1 MSKDRAVVFVDDDDA
16 CMRCLLETWRRRE
29 IAWRTALRLG
39 LAAAASSALG
49 GVYPAFARPELEEI
63 TVTAQRFAENIQD
76 VPIAV
81 SVVTA
86 ERIREQAIVEL
97 AQVGRL
103 MPNVEFEN
111 NSTFARSTSVLT
123 AYVRGIG
130 QNDFAINFDP
140 GVGVYLDGVYL
151 ARTVGANLDLQD
163 VERIEVLKGPQG
175 TLFGRNTIGGAINVV
190 TRRPGDKFSWRGD
203 VTAGQFDRFDAAGS
217 VDLPLRAGLSALI
230 AFSSK
235 HRDGYLQRIPFPAT
249 APFVTD
255 NNRFLNA
262 GYQTSEREGGQDE
275 QTVRVKLLWTPSVT
289 LEITVAADYTHVDQ
303 PASPVTVVATHEANP
318 DSLAFIYNLCVNTPA
333 AVLNSIVN
341 ATGYAPFNTTNGACS
356 ARATVGTALGG
367 LNADANPDNDRL
379 PFDSRFL
386 PPDIDHS
393 YSTGISFSKLEAPG
407 AAVTADWQITDAM
420 HLKSISAYRELDWSS
435 GGDADGAPIE
445 ILEGSFTMT
454 QHQLSEELHLYGTAL
469 SERLRWLLGA
479 YYFDEGGRL
488 VDYVT
493 APGGLLQVLG
503 PNALDTEALAA
514 FANVN
519 FRFSDRWGLTVG
531 LRATHEKK
539 EFEGGQEDL
548 NGLLPKLTGLPP
560 AALGFPDPTNP
571 LRFYPPGVNRKE
583 FDDVSPRLGVEF
595 HLSPDV
601 MLYASYSEGFKSG
614 GWTTRLSAPVSTAPD
629 FDQENARSYELGWK
643 SEFFER
649 RMLLNA
655 AVFMTKYEGI
665 QLNFQQGLSPT
676 IENAGDADIKGL
688 ELELRASLGQGLS
701 IAAAVGYLDAGY
713 TRLEPGVVGITL
725 ESDMPRSPDW
735 TINLN
740 PRYTLPLDNGAQLI
754 ANASYTYASS
764 QAVDTEDTP
773 ILRRPASHD
782 LTASIGYRASD
793 GRWEL
798 ALGGNNLTDDR
809 YTTQGLTNIG
819 AGVTFGVYNPP
830 REWGL
835 TFRVGS

>member
-1 MSKDRAVVFVDDDDA
+1 MSELARQIGGQ
-16 CMRCLLETWRRRE
+16 TP
-29 IAWRTALRLG
+29 LRSG
-39 LAAAASSALG
+39 CTAAALSALG
-49 GVYPAFARPELEEI
+49 GVYPALAQPQLEVI

-81 SVVTA
+81 SAVTA
-86 ERIREQAIVEL
+86 ERISEQAIIEL

-111 NSTFARSTSVLT
+111 NSTFARSTSVLS

-151 ARTVGANLDLQD
+151 ARTVGANLNLLDI
-163 VERIEVLKGPQG
+163 ERIEVLKGPQG

-190 TRRPGDKFSWRGD
+190 TRRPGDTFSWRGEL
-203 VTAGQFDRFDAAGS
+203 TTGEFDRFDVAGS

-230 AFSSK
+230 AFSSQQ
-235 HRDGYLQRIPFPAT
+235 RDGYLKRIPFQAT

-255 NNRFLNA
+255 NNGFLNA
-262 GYQTSEREGGQDE
+262 GYATSEREGGQDE
-275 QTVRVKLLWTPSVT
+275 QTLRVKLLWTPSDT
-289 LEITVAADYTHVDQ
+289 LELTVAADYTHVDQ
-303 PASPVTVVATHEANP
+303 PASPVTVVATHESNP
-318 DSLAFIYNLCVNTPA
+318 DSLASIYNLCVNTPA
-333 AVLNSIVN
+333 AVLNNVIVD
-341 ATGYAPFNTTNGACS
+341 ATGYAPFNTTTGACS

-367 LNADANPDNDRL
+367 VNADANPDNDRL
-379 PFDSRFL
+379 SFDSRFL

-393 YSTGISFSKLEAPG
+393 YSTGISFSELEEPG
-407 AAVTADWQITDAM
+407 VAATADWQLTDAM

-435 GGDADGAPIE
+435 GGDTDGAPIE

-454 QHQLSEELHLYGTAL
+454 QHQLSQELHLYGTAL

-479 YYFDEGGRL
+479 YYFDEGGRM

-493 APGGLLQVLG
+493 TPGGLLQVLG
-503 PNALDTEALAA
+503 PNVLDTEAVAA
-514 FANVN
+514 FAHVN
-519 FRFSDRWGLTVG
+519 FRLDDRWGLTAG

-539 EFEGGQEDL
+539 EFEGGQQDL

-560 AALGFPDPTNP
+560 AALGFPDPANP
-571 LRFYPPGVNRKE
+571 LRFYPPGVNSKE

-629 FDQENARSYELGWK
+629 FEQENARSYELGWK
-643 SEFFER
+643 SELFDR
-649 RMLLNA
+649 SMLLNA
-655 AVFMTKYEGI
+655 AVFMTEYQGI

-676 IENAGDADIKGL
+676 IENAGDADIQGV
-688 ELELRASLGQGLS
+688 ELELRASPRQDLS
-701 IAAAVGYLDAGY
+701 IAAAVGYLDAEY
-713 TRLEPGVVGITL
+713 TQLEPGVIGITL
-725 ESDMPRSPDW
+725 DSDMPRSPQW
-735 TINLN
+735 TINFN
-740 PRYTLPLDNGAQLI
+740 PRYTLPFDNGAQLI

-773 ILRRPASHD
+773 ILRRPTSHN

-798 ALGGNNLTDDR
+798 ALGGTNLTDDR
-809 YTTQGLTNIG
+809 YITHGLANIA

-830 REWGL
+830 REWWL
-835 TFRVGS
+835 SFRIGS

>member
-1 MSKDRAVVFVDDDDA
+1 MSELA
-16 CMRCLLETWRRRE
+16 RE
-29 IAWRTALRLG
+29 IVGTTALRLSFR
-39 LAAAASSALG
+39 AAALSALG
-49 GVYPAFARPELEEI
+49 GVYPALAQSQLEEI
-63 TVTAQRFAENIQD
+63 TVTAQRFAQNIQD

-81 SVVTA
+81 SAVTA
-86 ERIREQAIVEL
+86 ERITEQAINEL

-111 NSTFARSTSVLT
+111 NSTFARSTSVLS

-151 ARTVGANLDLQD
+151 ARTVGANLGLLDI
-163 VERIEVLKGPQG
+163 ERIEVLKGPQG

-190 TRRPGDKFSWRGD
+190 TRRPGDRFSWRGEL
-203 VTAGQFDRFDAAGS
+203 TTGQFDRFDVAGS
-217 VDLPLRAGLSALI
+217 VDLPLRAGLSAAI

-235 HRDGYLQRIPFPAT
+235 QRDGYLKRIPFQAT

-255 NNRFLNA
+255 NNGFLNA
-262 GYQTSEREGGQDE
+262 GYATSEREGGQDE
-275 QTVRVKLLWTPSVT
+275 QTLRAKLLWTPSDT
-289 LEITVAADYTHVDQ
+289 LELTVAADYTHIDQ
-303 PASPVTVVATHEANP
+303 PASPVTIVATHESNP
-318 DSLAFIYNLCVNTPA
+318 NSLALIYNLCVNTPA
-333 AVLNSIVN
+333 AVLNNVIVD

-367 LNADANPDNDRL
+367 VNADGNPDNDRL
-379 PFDSRFL
+379 SFDSRFL

-393 YSTGISFSKLEAPG
+393 YSTGISFSELEAPG
-407 AAVTADWQITDAM
+407 VAVTADWQLTHAM

-454 QHQLSEELHLYGTAL
+454 QHQLSQELHLYGTAL

-479 YYFDEGGRL
+479 YYFDEGGRM

-493 APGGLLQVLG
+493 TPGGLLQVLG
-503 PNALDTEALAA
+503 PNVLDTEAVAA
-514 FANVN
+514 FAHVN
-519 FRFSDRWGLTVG
+519 FRFADRWGLTAA

-539 EFEGGQEDL
+539 EFEGGQQDL
-548 NGLLPKLTGLPP
+548 NGLLPKVTGLPP
-560 AALGFPDPTNP
+560 AALGFPDPANP
-571 LRFYPPGVNRKE
+571 LRFYPPGVNSKE

-595 HLSPDV
+595 HLFPDV

-629 FDQENARSYELGWK
+629 FEQENARSYELGWK
-643 SEFFER
+643 SEFFDR

-655 AVFMTKYEGI
+655 AVFMTEYEGI

-676 IENAGDADIKGL
+676 IENAGDADLSGL
-688 ELELRASLGQGLS
+688 ELEVRASLSQDLS
-701 IAAAVGYLDAGY
+701 IAAAVGYLDAEY
-713 TRLEPGVVGITL
+713 THLEPGVVGITL
-725 ESDMPRSPDW
+725 ASEMPRTPQW
-735 TINLN
+735 TVNLN
-740 PRYTLPLDNGAQLI
+740 PRYALRLDNGAQLI

-773 ILRRPASHD
+773 ILRRPATHN
-782 LTASIGYRASD
+782 LTASIGFRASD

-809 YTTQGLTNIG
+809 YTTHGLANIA

-830 REWGL
+830 REWWL
-835 TFRVGS
+835 TFRIGSRA